1 MIELCNVEFIVE
13 KVLSDGS
20 ISGYNGVLCNNEKI
34 KLTNTS
40 IHFSDCP
47 ECFEWSI
54 SGSPSYVIID
64 AESGSITFGYTED
77 VFNESW
83 NLIYTESDNLCSD
96 LYSVQE
102 SVNVDFIDVSI
113 DISPLHL

>member
-1 MIELCNVEFIVE
+1 M
-13 KVLSDGS
+13 VLFQDTMEYYA
-20 ISGYNGVLCNNEKI
+20 IMKI

-54 SGSPSYVIID
+54 SGSPSDVIID

-83 NLIYTESDNLCSD
+83 NLIYTESDNLCQIYI
-96 LYSVQE
+96 LFKRV
-102 SVNVDFIDVSI
+102 
-113 DISPLHL
+113 LM